1 MFRKCVAAFAALVI
15 CVGAIFAEEIK
26 GVFVKFEDGK
36 VTVKVDDKDK
46 TYEVDK
52 DAVVKFKDKEFPL
65 TKAMERWKEGDK
77 VILEV
82 EKDKVVKGKREG
94 KKKKD

>member
-36 VTVKVDDKDK
+36 VTVKVDDKEK
-46 TYEVDK
+46 TYDVDK
-52 DAVVKFKDKEFPL
+52 DATLKFKDNEVKL
-65 TKAMERWKEGDK
+65 TDVFEKMKEGRT
-77 VILEV
+77 VTLTV
-82 EKDKVVKGKREG
+82 EKDKVVKAKLE
-94 KKKKD
+94 KKKKDN

>member
-52 DAVVKFKDKEFPL
+52 DATFKGKEKEFKL
-65 TKAMERWKEGDK
+65 TDLFEKMKEGRG
-77 VILEV
+77 LTLTV
-82 EKDKVVKGKREG
+82 EKDKVVKAKLE